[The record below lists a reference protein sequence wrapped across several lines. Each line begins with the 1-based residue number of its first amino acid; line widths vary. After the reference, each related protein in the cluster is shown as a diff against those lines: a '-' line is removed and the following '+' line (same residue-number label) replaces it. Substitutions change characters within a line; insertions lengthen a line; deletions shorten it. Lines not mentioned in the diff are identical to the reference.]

1 MNNFVACVGVSFVF
15 ALGACNS
22 KPSDAGASSGAAA
35 SGSASP
41 AASGASAKTKSP
53 CSETAWKEPSG
64 LFCFEPP
71 PGFKAG
77 EIEKNTN
84 ISEDDPEMR
93 VYFKKPGEGGKPD
106 LVIKV
111 YWMPK
116 RDADAALAIAGSME
130 SDFKNNK
137 GVEQG
142 NFAGTHGKF
151 VVYDDKDSPKS
162 HKVRAIV
169 KGKKHPYHCEAN
181 TYDTPLP
188 AEVIAACKSLTPTDG

>member
-1 MNNFVACVGVSFVF
+1 MNHFVACVSLSCVV

-22 KPSDAGASSGAAA
+22 KSSDAGASSGAAA
-35 SGSASP
+35 SESGGA
-41 AASGASAKTKSP
+41 AASGAPAKTKSP
-53 CSETAWKEPSG
+53 CSKTAWKEPSG

-77 EIEKNTN
+77 ELEKDTF
-84 ISEDDPEMR
+84 ISADDPEMR
-93 VYFKKPGEGGKPD
+93 VYFKKAGEGGKPD

-151 VVYDDKDSPKS
+151 VVYDDKDSPQS
-162 HKVRAIV
+162 HKLRAIV
-169 KGKKHPYHCEAN
+169 KGNKHPYHCEAS
-181 TYDTPLP
+181 TFETPLP
-188 AEVIAACKSLTPTDG
+188 PEVIAACKSLTPTDG